1 MNTKTWRKH
10 HLSWDYQI
18 ETLKEIEKKV
28 IRQKL
33 SQNTVK
39 KHMNNTLQDFEGHK
53 WYKSIAAG
61 FGLQMPTSD
70 FSGSRFSGVM
80 GSEDL

>member
-1 MNTKTWRKH
+1 MNTETRKKH

-18 ETLKEIEKKV
+18 ETLKEIERKV
-28 IRQKL
+28 IWQKL

-53 WYKSIAAG
+53 
-61 FGLQMPTSD
+61 
-70 FSGSRFSGVM
+70 
-80 GSEDL
+80 